1 MSFYRTKTG
10 KLKTAKKKISSPR
23 YAGYK
28 HGQEVIIQVGKS
40 KCQFLTPYPSTV
52 EKAMAPPTP
61 GYFFSPQ
68 FKAGGWDGRKH
79 LITRAGYFPPGLLPL
94 VYHILNTGINP
105 MIEEGIKG
113 RKVLAKPVEKV
124 TVIIPPE
131 MRDIFYPGMLDLW
144 EDFNVLPSL
153 NDAKGTFAYPV
164 RLLNRWNKVK
174 DVNPLARPLL
184 AFGKSL
190 IQKD

>member
-10 KLKTAKKKISSPR
+10 KLQTAKKKISSPR

-28 HGQEVIIQVGKS
+28 HGQEVIIQVGKA
-40 KCQFLTPYPSTV
+40 KCQFLSPFPSAV
-52 EKAMAPPTP
+52 EKALAPTTP

-94 VYHILNTGINP
+94 VFHILNTGINP
-105 MIEEGIKG
+105 MIDKAKAAH
-113 RKVLAKPVEKV
+113 KVLAKPVVKV
-124 TVIIPPE
+124 TVIIPVD
-131 MRDIFYPGMLDLW
+131 MREIFFPGMLDLW
-144 EDFNVLPSL
+144 EDFDILPSL
-153 NDAKGTFAYPV
+153 DDANGTFAYPV
-164 RLLNRWNKVK
+164 RLLNRWNNVK
-174 DVNPLARPLL
+174 EKNPLAKPLL

-190 IQKD
+190 IVKD